1 MFFFIKK
8 IKKRIPNEA
17 NKQVSYKSLFFK
29 KELKKL
35 STNLHSLNNKEGA
48 IQLNKL
54 EEKKV
59 NIKNILGDTFN
70 SNGIT
75 YIQYMDVVN
84 DVYLGIIDNLKKH
97 CLIIEILESIDSNYL
112 FRKIKK
118 GNWHNKTERDT
129 LQHRFNLSEEY
140 VSDAIILLFNND
152 KALLELDFLAAEVI
166 ATTNKFHRVS
176 LAKERLCN
184 LSKKIQGNI

>member
-1 MFFFIKK
+1 M
-8 IKKRIPNEA
+8 
-17 NKQVSYKSLFFK
+17 FFK

-70 SNGIT
+70 SNEIT

-112 FRKIKK
+112 SRKIKK
-118 GNWHNKTERDT
+118 GNWHNKTERNT

-140 VSDAIILLFNND
+140 VSDAILLLFNND